1 MKKIIFVLIMFAV
14 ILITA
19 VSCSTSKD
27 VTVKERRTDN
37 GVVIKKKKEIKD
49 GDNKDVKV
57 RVRKERRDRDKDDEP
72 AIIIDKNR

>member
-19 VSCSTSKD
+19 VSCSTSRD

-37 GVVIKKKKEIKD
+37 GVVIKKKKEIRD
-49 GDNKDVKV
+49 GDDKDVKV
-57 RVRKERRDRDKDDEP
+57 KVRKERRNRDKNDEP
-72 AIIIDKNR
+72 AIIIEKDR